1 MLPRYNY
8 IKITLTLSILIGLSV
23 SLFSQEFIDRRLD
36 EYAAKTYSNLHLV
49 NDTILLIGRGTTF
62 QPSLPA
68 KINITRYTIGGE
80 FIDEKIF
87 IENDELDYL
96 PWLQGSTK
104 RDQNNIYISGS
115 GGYLSVNDSAWVA
128 NYNIVGDSLNWFTKI
143 KPLYLNTNNSIV
155 TEIKLDDS
163 NKILALMIESSGEMP
178 QKFYLRLVKI
188 DNEGEVESNFLIEE
202 ENFDIKG
209 YSILKNSNNETIIGV
224 DVSPENGPISLQ
236 LWRLDSDGNIL
247 DKYISGEE
255 DNGQKCNKIIETAD
269 GGYIFLDRVLE
280 IAEGLPH
287 FSSRITKL
295 SNSLEK
301 EWERKV
307 GNIEFR
313 TELYNIKPT
322 KDGNYIA
329 VGISVEEN
337 ENGIA
342 PAHMVKIDDD
352 GELLWESFIDVDI
365 TEDNGPQAISV
376 NYLYDVIELEE
387 GGFIACGQ
395 SLGQFVDS
403 FPQQALLIRV
413 DDKGQLNHIFF
424 TPPPNVEPLVVFP
437 NPVQSTLYFKE
448 EKEDNI
454 SYEIISL
461 QGSLISKGIYRKGT
475 GIDVSFLVK
484 GMYIVRLEN
493 GRKASFVVGI

>member
-280 IAEGLPH
+280 KLVGQAE
-287 FSSRITKL
+287 FRSRITKL
-295 SNSLEK
+295 NSNLEK
-301 EWERKV
+301 EWELKLGLLQV
-307 GNIEFR
+307 D
-313 TELYNIKPT
+313 TELFNVKKT
-322 KDGNYIA
+322 NDGNYIA
-329 VGISVEEN
+329 VGGTDEEDN
-337 ENGIA
+337 IGTS
-342 PAHMVKIDDD
+342 AHIVKFTEEGDVI
-352 GELLWESFIDVDI
+352 WESTIPIDI
-365 TEDNGPQAISV
+365 TADNNQNSFTR
-376 NYLYDVIELEE
+376 NYLYDVMELEE

-424 TPPPNVEPLVVFP
+424 TPPPNLEPLIVFP

-461 QGSLISKGIYRKGT
+461 HGSLISKGIYRKGT

-493 GRKASFVVGI
+493 GRKASFVVGN